1 MLKAGMVSLIT
12 RPKQFGKST
21 NLTMI
26 EQFFD
31 IESSSEETFK
41 KMNIFNEEKFW
52 DKHFKKYPVIRLNFE
67 SLEDMDTMEKLKK
80 RLKLILKY
88 NFDSLKIKYQ
98 LDLNFEE
105 LEIDDD
111 SLDWYILK
119 MCQILFKKYNKNCIV
134 LIDDY
139 ERFLED
145 AVERNENA
153 IYFDSVC
160 RYFSH
165 FYGSIFRSN
174 LYLFKG
180 CLTGILKLSGLFS
193 HFGNAISFSILDN
206 EFNDKFGFTQKE
218 VDKFIQRVEF
228 DTFKIEAIKDHYNG
242 YYFAGCKVY
251 NPWSVMQALQRKKI
265 EYYWLNDNN
274 EYLLNIFKKTSPQ
287 DRALSDLNML
297 ITSFTSAS
305 KSMIYIFNENLTYQE
320 QFTSNQF
327 LLILLH
333 SGYVTILEADSSR
346 VTDLISICI
355 PNMEIFQAF
364 KNVYNY
370 LIKFKTETEH
380 STITDY
386 LFNLDLV
393 KFKYT
398 LENSILRSSSYY
410 DFNGSDNEKSYH
422 ILMYGILLNAY
433 NQRKNILRSNRE
445 AGLGRYD
452 LVLEH
457 NVSKNLFIFEFKVS
471 KVSKNLKKGATNA
484 IKQIEEKK
492 YSCEVIDTFDKKTY
506 IGICFCGKECLVH
519 YKLFSRNVDSKKFEV
534 IEEFP
539 IP

>member
-31 IESSSEETFK
+31 IESSSEDTFK
-41 KMNIFNEEKFW
+41 KMNIFNEKKFW

-67 SLEDMDTMEKLKK
+67 SLEDMDTIEKLKK

-139 ERFLED
+139 ERFLQA

-153 IYFDSVC
+153 IYFESAC

-193 HFGNAISFSILDN
+193 QFENANCFSILDN
-206 EFNDKFGFTQKE
+206 EFNDKFGFTQDD
-218 VDKFIQRVEF
+218 VDTLIQRVQF
-228 DTFKIEAIKDHYNG
+228 DTFKIETIKDHYNG

-251 NPWSVMQALQRKKI
+251 NPRSVMQALQRKKI
-265 EYYWLNDNN
+265 ENYWLNGNN
-274 EYLLNIFKKTSPQ
+274 EYLLNLFKKTNPQ

-305 KSMIYIFNENLTYQE
+305 KSMIYLYKEDTRNNT
-320 QFTSNQF
+320 
-327 LLILLH
+327 H
-333 SGYVTILEADSSR
+333 
-346 VTDLISICI
+346 LIS
-355 PNMEIFQAF
+355 
-364 KNVYNY
+364 
-370 LIKFKTETEH
+370 
-380 STITDY
+380 
-386 LFNLDLV
+386 
-393 KFKYT
+393 
-398 LENSILRSSSYY
+398 
-410 DFNGSDNEKSYH
+410 
-422 ILMYGILLNAY
+422 
-433 NQRKNILRSNRE
+433 
-445 AGLGRYD
+445 
-452 LVLEH
+452 
-457 NVSKNLFIFEFKVS
+457 
-471 KVSKNLKKGATNA
+471 
-484 IKQIEEKK
+484 
-492 YSCEVIDTFDKKTY
+492 SC
-506 IGICFCGKECLVH
+506 
-519 YKLFSRNVDSKKFEV
+519 
-534 IEEFP
+534 
-539 IP
+539 